1 MAGQIATGFP
11 KEMMEQKKKEL
22 QMEQLEL
29 QKAQIRAD
37 RDMPEWRKKMLIQE
51 IELTKKQITMSNKQ
65 QEIQDMESIGGGT
78 TSGTT

>member
-22 QMEQLEL
+22 QMEQLEM
-29 QKAQIRAD
+29 KKSQIQANPEI
-37 RDMPEWRKKMLIQE
+37 PEWRKKMLIQQ
-51 IELTKKQITMSNKQ
+51 IELTKKQISLSNKQ